1 MGFILTWLQTAVK
14 VEYDHD
20 ETSQGQGKNH
30 PDHSGFPHP
39 ESLWKPPRSR
49 AQSCQGSGE
58 LHGLCRVYFT
68 GRGSID
74 PARCS
79 TFAAPYLPGH
89 PRMPGQEEAAVREDK
104 GAPGGRLRWSAVS
117 LSVTDAFLCAFV
129 ETTEKAAS
137 LPLWCQHRPP
147 DCVGNGPFIRHDRVF
162 PNVRLTPFSPRTQKG
177 SNHSTTRWSRNKRHV
192 SEEGRVPG
200 RPFKVKLLHRQY
212 EICCEFGTEPVYNSL
227 MRN

>member
-58 LHGLCRVYFT
+58 LHGFCRVYFT

-79 TFAAPYLPGH
+79 TFAASYLPGH
-89 PRMPGQEEAAVREDK
+89 PRMPGQEEAAVREDE
-104 GAPGGRLRWSAVS
+104 GGPGRQTPLVCRVS
-117 LSVTDAFLCAFV
+117 LGYRRVSVCLCRDDG
-129 ETTEKAAS
+129 EGCITAAVV
-137 LPLWCQHRPP
+137 P
-147 DCVGNGPFIRHDRVF
+147 
-162 PNVRLTPFSPRTQKG
+162 TQAAG
-177 SNHSTTRWSRNKRHV
+177 LR
-192 SEEGRVPG
+192 G
-200 RPFKVKLLHRQY
+200 
-212 EICCEFGTEPVYNSL
+212 
-227 MRN
+227 